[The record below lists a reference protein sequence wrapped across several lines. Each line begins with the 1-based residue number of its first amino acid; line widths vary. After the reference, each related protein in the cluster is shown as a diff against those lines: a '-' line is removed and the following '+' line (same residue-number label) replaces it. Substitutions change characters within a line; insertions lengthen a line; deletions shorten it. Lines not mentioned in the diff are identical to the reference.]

1 MSSPAEQDDDLARA
15 DIGLVCA
22 LPLEIAEF
30 LKRCTH
36 TKSYTGGD
44 FTFRGGRYDGIRIA
58 VVESGTGQVRARRAV
73 QALVDAHHPRW
84 IISCGFAGALQPG
97 VKIGQML
104 VPNRFVTPGQPEL
117 HVDVTMPHEP
127 ERGLY
132 VGGLVT
138 VDHIVHTVAEKKAL
152 GEEFQSVGV
161 DMESY
166 TIAEYCKKEHLRF
179 FAVRTFSDDLSKDLP
194 KEVLSL
200 MGPTGAVRFG
210 AVVGALWNR
219 PSSAQD
225 MWNLREQAITA
236 SEHLANFLDGVVK
249 QLHAAK

>member
-1 MSSPAEQDDDLARA
+1 MSNPAEQTDDLARA

-30 LKRCTH
+30 LKRCEH
-36 TKSYTGGD
+36 VKSYTGGD

-73 QALVDAHHPRW
+73 QSLVDAHHPRW
-84 IISCGFAGALQPG
+84 IISCGFAGALQAG
-97 VKIGQML
+97 AKVGQML
-104 VPNRFVTPGQPEL
+104 VPNRFITPGQPDV

-127 ERGLY
+127 DRGLY

-138 VDHIVHTVAEKKAL
+138 VDHIVHTVAEKQNL
-152 GEEFQSVGV
+152 GDEFQAIGV

-166 TIAEYCKKEHLRF
+166 AIADYCKREQVRF
-179 FAVRTFSDDLSKDLP
+179 FAVRTFSDDMSKDLP

-200 MGPTGAVRFG
+200 MGPTGAVRMG
-210 AVVGALWNR
+210 AVFGALWNR

-225 MWNLREQAITA
+225 MWHLREQAITA
-236 SEHLANFLDGVVK
+236 SENLANFLDGVVK

>member
-1 MSSPAEQDDDLARA
+1 MSTPAEPNDDLARA

-30 LKRCTH
+30 LKRCERV
-36 TKSYTGGD
+36 KSYTGGD
-44 FTFRGGRYDGIRIA
+44 FTFRGGIYDGIRVAI
-58 VVESGTGQVRARRAV
+58 VESGTGQPRALRAV
-73 QALVDAHHPRW
+73 QALDDAHHPRW
-84 IISCGFAGALQPG
+84 IISCGFAGAVQPG
-97 VKIGQML
+97 VKTGQML
-104 VPNRFVTPGQPEL
+104 VPNRFITPGQPDV
-117 HVDVTMPHEP
+117 HVEVTMPHQP
-127 ERGLY
+127 DRGLY
-132 VGGLVT
+132 VGGLIT
-138 VDHIVHTVAEKKAL
+138 VDHIVHTVAEKKTL
-152 GEEFQSVGV
+152 GEQFQSIGV

-166 TIAEYCKKEHLRF
+166 AIADYCKKQQRRF
-179 FAVRTFSDDLSKDLP
+179 LAVRTFSDDLSKDLP

-236 SEHLANFLDGVVK
+236 SEGLANFLDGVVK
-249 QLHAAK
+249 QLHQAK

>member
-1 MSSPAEQDDDLARA
+1 MAVPAEHDDDLARA

-30 LKRCTH
+30 LKRCEH
-36 TKSYTGGD
+36 VKSYTGGD
-44 FTFRGGRYDGIRIA
+44 FTFRGGIYDGIRIA
-58 VVESGTGQVRARRAV
+58 VVESGTGQSRALRAV
-73 QALVDAHHPRW
+73 QSLDDAHHPKW

-104 VPNRFVTPGQPEL
+104 VPNRFVSPEKTEI
-117 HVDVTMPHEP
+117 HVDVTMPHQP
-127 ERGLY
+127 DRGLY

-152 GEEFQSVGV
+152 GEQYQSVGV

-166 TIAEYCKKEHLRF
+166 AIADYCKREQRKF
-179 FAVRTFSDDLSKDLP
+179 FAVRVFSDDLSADLP

-225 MWNLREQAITA
+225 MWKLREQAITA

-249 QLHAAK
+249 QLHAAP

>member
-1 MSSPAEQDDDLARA
+1 MSTATEQHDDLARA
-15 DIGLVCA
+15 DVGLVCA

-30 LKRCTH
+30 LKRCVRV
-36 TKSYTGGD
+36 KSYTGGD
-44 FTFRGGRYDGIRIA
+44 FVFRGGIYDGIRIA
-58 VVESGTGQVRARRAV
+58 VVESGTGQARALRAV
-73 QALVDAHHPRW
+73 QALDDAHRPRW

-97 VKIGQML
+97 VKVGQML
-104 VPNRFVTPGQPEL
+104 VPNRFVSPGQPDL
-117 HVDVTMPHEP
+117 HVEVTMPHQP

-138 VDHIVHTVAEKKAL
+138 VDHIVHTIVEKKSL
-152 GEEFQSVGV
+152 GEQFESVGV

-166 TIAEYCKKEHLRF
+166 AIADYCKKQHRRF
-179 FAVRTFSDDLSKDLP
+179 FAVRVFSDDLSVDLP

-210 AVVGALWNR
+210 AVIGALWKR

-236 SEHLANFLDGVVK
+236 SEGLANFLDGVVK